1 MLLDNDNI
9 NLQQITKLLDNSP
22 KDEDRHHMRT
32 CILFIQRT
40 FYAQIIEKYKYFKTE
55 EE

>member
-9 NLQQITKLLDNSP
+9 NLQQITKLLDNH
-22 KDEDRHHMRT
+22 RRT
-32 CILFIQRT
+32 KIDITCGHAYYLYKRT

-55 EE
+55 EV